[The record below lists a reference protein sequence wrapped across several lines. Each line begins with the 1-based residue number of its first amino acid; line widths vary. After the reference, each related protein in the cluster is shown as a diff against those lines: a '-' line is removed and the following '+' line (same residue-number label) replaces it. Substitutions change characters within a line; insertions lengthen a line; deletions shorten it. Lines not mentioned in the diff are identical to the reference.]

1 MKNTHLLQLS
11 PNILQSLQKTTTTI
25 ASVATIATIA
35 TTATTTT
42 TISGL
47 CKIVKGN
54 LSFFLKNQAFTTQN
68 QSNYKK

>member
-1 MKNTHLLQLS
+1 LNLITGNFSNEFLYPLNEKKKINY
-11 PNILQSLQKTTTTI
+11 
-25 ASVATIATIA
+25 

-68 QSNYKK
+68 QSNYKKIK